1 MHQPSGMNV
10 RSVLWGGAAIAIGVM
25 LAALVSYLLWNLW
38 SAPSG
43 AQLLGGPNTRLR
55 PAVTPPVLE
64 SAPQIDRTQYFAEKQ
79 KKIGSWEWIDRQK
92 GIARIPVEEAMRI
105 MAARGQDGRSQ
116 KGQP

>member
-1 MHQPSGMNV
+1 MPQPLEMNV
-10 RSVLWGGAAIAIGVM
+10 RRVLWGGAAIAAGTV

-64 SAPQIDRTQYFAEKQ
+64 SAPQLDRAQYFAEKQ
-79 KKIGSWEWIDRQK
+79 RKIDSWEWIDRQK
-92 GIARIPVEEAMRI
+92 GVARIPVEEAMRI
-105 MAARGQDGRSQ
+105 MAERGRDGQKR
-116 KGQP
+116 KGQR